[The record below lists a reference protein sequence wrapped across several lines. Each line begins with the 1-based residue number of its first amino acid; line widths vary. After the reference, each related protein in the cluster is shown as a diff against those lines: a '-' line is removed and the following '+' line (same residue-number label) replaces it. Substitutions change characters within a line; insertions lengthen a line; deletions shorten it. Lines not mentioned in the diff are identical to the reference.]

1 VIARFRANHPQAPLP
16 KVRVWIVV
24 NQHLKPAH
32 RVTQPKWIEVS
43 GRALGT
49 LTSTSQLFALTII
62 RDMVHDARV
71 DRGIDAEFRIVSI
84 PDGAPK
90 NSSDEMFDREYMRA
104 LEAFGRTI
112 GSDPSHWTD
121 AIPSVFKL
129 D

>member
-1 VIARFRANHPQAPLP
+1 MLH
-16 KVRVWIVV
+16 IVG
-24 NQHLKPAH
+24 QLLS
-32 RVTQPKWIEVS
+32 TQFKTFTRLAFCLVELFTFELVDVLLE
-43 GRALGT
+43 GQVV
-49 LTSTSQLFALTII
+49 TSTSQLFALTII
-62 RDMVHDARV
+62 RDMVHDAGV

-90 NSSDEMFDREYMRA
+90 NGSDEMFDREYMRA

-121 AIPSVFKL
+121 AIPSVFKV